1 LLLRAAAA
9 TATVRRRVLR
19 FRFVVVVVVVLLLR
33 FCDELNEKRVENK
46 ENRPRLTLRRAVAD
60 DFECLRPGRVA
71 AAAAAHNGNSN
82 RSKNNNIIGSE

>member
-1 LLLRAAAA
+1 
-9 TATVRRRVLR
+9 VL
-19 FRFVVVVVVVLLLR
+19 LLLR

-71 AAAAAHNGNSN
+71 AAAHNGNRN
-82 RSKNNNIIGSE
+82 RSKNNNIIGSERVGMTMTARDETVSERET

>member
-1 LLLRAAAA
+1 MAAE
-9 TATVRRRVLR
+9 TATVRRRVLL
-19 FRFVVVVVVVLLLR
+19 FRFVVVFVVVVVVLLLR

-46 ENRPRLTLRRAVAD
+46 ETRPRLTLRRAVAD

-71 AAAAAHNGNSN
+71 AAAHNGNRN